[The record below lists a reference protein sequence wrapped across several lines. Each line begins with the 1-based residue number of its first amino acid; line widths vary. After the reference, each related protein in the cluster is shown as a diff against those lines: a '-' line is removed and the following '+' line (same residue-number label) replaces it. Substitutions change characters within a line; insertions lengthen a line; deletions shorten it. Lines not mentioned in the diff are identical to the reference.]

1 VKADDIEEFALPFA
15 LGAACATHIFAQEAT
30 IVAAVAVGVFAF
42 GGCFLGAR
50 LASVVCAVGRALVR
64 RAIGRRE
71 P

>member
-1 VKADDIEEFALPFA
+1 MKAHDIEEFALPFA

-50 LASVVCAVGRALVR
+50 LASVMHALVR

>member
-1 VKADDIEEFALPFA
+1 MKADDIEEFALPFA
-15 LGAACATHIFAQEAT
+15 LGAGCATHIFAQEAT
-30 IVAAVAVGVFAF
+30 IVEAVAVGVFAF

>member
-1 VKADDIEEFALPFA
+1 MKADDIEEFALPFA
-15 LGAACATHIFAQEAT
+15 LGAGCATHIFAQEAT
-30 IVAAVAVGVFAF
+30 TVAAVAVGVFAF

-64 RAIGRRE
+64 RAIGRRK